1 MDKRLVEIG
10 RRWVEKHLYSME
22 LFHHGIKGQK
32 WGIRNGPP
40 YPLDKS
46 KKNGIIEEA
55 IRSGKVTT
63 SINREKQLRH
73 TKSHHLEG
81 RSYLNGDLEYAQE
94 LINKLSG
101 TGKALINKRGEWTG
115 RERVSSENAIGM
127 VVDPDT
133 KKETPTKA
141 AMIMRGVISNRRK
154 QGRHGHL
161 CSNLYR
167 LWWRNHRGCEKG
179 SCKNNQSHDAS

>member
-101 TGKALINKRGEWTG
+101 TGKALIL
-115 RERVSSENAIGM
+115 ERLIIPNI
-127 VVDPDT
+127 
-133 KKETPTKA
+133 KA
-141 AMIMRGVISNRRK
+141 
-154 QGRHGHL
+154 
-161 CSNLYR
+161 CS
-167 LWWRNHRGCEKG
+167 CELLI
-179 SCKNNQSHDAS
+179 